1 MELPRPCGGAGVRAR
16 RGGWAVTRRDRRPP
30 AAEAPPPEAARFDAP
45 LADVLA
51 GLARAGFA
59 EAEVYAKRGRSR
71 RVVHAP
77 GTRAASFHE
86 ERGWA
91 VRASTGRASL
101 FAAGTGAPPPD
112 GPWPEPDGRPLRLP
126 DPDAAGRRAPWSEP
140 SELEA
145 PLVGEAEGDRLL
157 AAIGEELARELPGA
171 RLVAATLEDGSSESR
186 IASSRSV
193 EARWRS
199 RVALLHLEAVIVSRT
214 GAGVDPAAGRPVDDP
229 GSPDGDRLADGD
241 EPKGGDDA
249 GEQGPEAAPG
259 SSRSGRQPGAVPRAE
274 RPPAPSIVT
283 LDLAARSA
291 RGFSP
296 GAVARR
302 LADRLAVA
310 AAGPPAG
317 FAARDRGELVL
328 APPLAAR
335 LLAALTPYLVG
346 PRAADRVA
354 ALRDRRG
361 RIGSQAL
368 TVIDD
373 GRLPGGLLEAPVDG
387 EGLATRAVALVEEGA
402 FRQPLLA
409 WHEARGGDPRHGDPR
424 PTGCSRRPSWRD
436 LPRPGPTHLHLAPAP
451 AVPAADLLADLAR
464 GYYLLDAAGPV
475 ALDLDAAAFTVPVAG
490 YAIQSGRAVAPAG
503 GLVLAGSVSALL
515 RGIQAVARD
524 LAFVPDDGL
533 VGAPTVLV
541 TGLELR
547 PAGV

>member
-1 MELPRPCGGAGVRAR
+1 V
-16 RGGWAVTRRDRRPP
+16 RRDARRPP
-30 AAEAPPPEAARFDAP
+30 PALGPAEPARFDAP

-91 VRASTGRASL
+91 VRAATRRASL

-171 RLVAATLEDGSSESR
+171 RLAAATLEDGSSESR
-186 IASSRSV
+186 IASSRGV

-199 RVALLHLEAVIVSRT
+199 RVAILHLEATVLAR
-214 GAGVDPAAGRPVDDP
+214 GPAAAAALP
-229 GSPDGDRLADGD
+229 GDAADHEAPPPSP
-241 EPKGGDDA
+241 P
-249 GEQGPEAAPG
+249 PPG
-259 SSRSGRQPGAVPRAE
+259 V
-274 RPPAPSIVT
+274 VT
-283 LDLAARSA
+283 VDLAARSA

-302 LADRLAVA
+302 LADRLAVS

-361 RIGSQAL
+361 RVGSAAL

-387 EGLATRAVALVEEGA
+387 EGLATRAVPLIEEGA

-409 WHEARGGDPRHGDPR
+409 WHQARGGDARPGEGK

-436 LPRPGPTHLHLAPAP
+436 LPRPGPTHLVLAPAP

-475 ALDLDAAAFTVPVAG
+475 ALDLEEAAFSVPVVG
-490 YAIQSGRAVAPAG
+490 YAVQSGRAVAPAG
-503 GLVLAGSVSALL
+503 GLVLAGPVGALL
-515 RGIQAVARD
+515 RGVQAVARD

-547 PAGV
+547 PARR

>member
-1 MELPRPCGGAGVRAR
+1 M
-16 RGGWAVTRRDRRPP
+16 TRDGRRPP
-30 AAEAPPPEAARFDAP
+30 AAEAPPAAEPARFDAP

-51 GLARAGFA
+51 GLARAGFE

-77 GTRAASFHE
+77 GTRAAGFHE

-91 VRASTGRASL
+91 VRASTRRASL

-126 DPDAAGRRAPWSEP
+126 DPAAAGRRAPWREP
-140 SELEA
+140 PELEA
-145 PLVGEAEGDRLL
+145 PLAGEAEGDRLL

-186 IASSRSV
+186 IASSRGV

-199 RVALLHLEAVIVSRT
+199 RVAVLHLEAV
-214 GAGVDPAAGRPVDDP
+214 
-229 GSPDGDRLADGD
+229 L
-241 EPKGGDDA
+241 
-249 GEQGPEAAPG
+249 
-259 SSRSGRQPGAVPRAE
+259 
-274 RPPAPSIVT
+274 PPAVVV

-291 RGFSP
+291 RGFAP

-335 LLAALTPYLVG
+335 LLAALVPYLVG

-361 RIGSQAL
+361 RIGSPAL
-368 TVIDD
+368 TVLDD
-373 GRLPGGLLEAPVDG
+373 GRLTGGLLEAPVDG
-387 EGLATRAVALVEEGA
+387 EGLATRAVPLVEEGV

-409 WHEARGGDPRHGDPR
+409 WHEARGGDARHGDAR

-436 LPRPGPTHLHLAPAP
+436 LPRPGPTHLYLASAP
-451 AVPAADLLADLAR
+451 AVPAADLLAALAR

-475 ALDLDAAAFTVPVAG
+475 TLDLDENVFSVPVAG

-503 GLVLAGSVSALL
+503 GLVLAGPVGALL
-515 RGIQAVARD
+515 RGVQAVARD
-524 LAFVPDDGL
+524 LSFVPADGL

-547 PAGV
+547 PANRDTAGGVAAGSTCF

>member
-1 MELPRPCGGAGVRAR
+1 MAGRDTADDLAR
-16 RGGWAVTRRDRRPP
+16 RGGDAVSRDSRRPP
-30 AAEAPPPEAARFDAP
+30 AAEPPPAAAEPARFDAP

-51 GLARAGFA
+51 GLARAGFE

-77 GTRAASFHE
+77 GTRAAGFHE

-91 VRASTGRASL
+91 VRASTRRASL

-126 DPDAAGRRAPWSEP
+126 DPDAAGRPAPWREP
-140 SELEA
+140 PDLEA

-171 RLVAATLEDGSSESR
+171 RLMAATLEDGSSESR
-186 IASSRSV
+186 IASSRGV

-199 RVALLHLEAVIVSRT
+199 RVAVLHLEV
-214 GAGVDPAAGRPVDDP
+214 
-229 GSPDGDRLADGD
+229 
-241 EPKGGDDA
+241 
-249 GEQGPEAAPG
+249 AAP
-259 SSRSGRQPGAVPRAE
+259 V
-274 RPPAPSIVT
+274 VT

-291 RGFSP
+291 RSFAP

-317 FAARDRGELVL
+317 FTARDRGELVV

-335 LLAALTPYLVG
+335 LLAALVPYLVG

-361 RIGSQAL
+361 RVGSAAL

-373 GRLPGGLLEAPVDG
+373 GRFPGGLVEAPVDG
-387 EGLATRAVALVEEGA
+387 EGLATRAVPLIEEGV

-409 WHEARGGDPRHGDPR
+409 WHEARGGDARPGDPR
-424 PTGCSRRPSWRD
+424 PSGCSRRASWRD
-436 LPRPGPTHLHLAPAP
+436 LPRPGPSHLFLAPAP

-475 ALDLDAAAFTVPVAG
+475 SLDLDAAAFSVPVVG

-503 GLVLAGSVSALL
+503 GLVLAGAVGALL
-515 RGIQAVARD
+515 RGVQAVARD
-524 LAFVPDDGL
+524 LAFVPADGL

-541 TGLELR
+541 TGLELAAATVLA
-547 PAGV
+547 P